1 MNLQEIKKEIETLK
15 QESSNIQDVLFLGLS
30 KIRIIG
36 ILTSS
41 IATIFLVK
49 PIYIYDISKD
59 KDDKI
64 QTKLNYKRVII
75 VFIISTILFFLAQRY
90 LCLTT

>member
-15 QESSNIQDVLFLGLS
+15 QENSNLQDVLFLGLS

-64 QTKLNYKRVII
+64 QRKLNYNRVII
-75 VFIISTILFFLAQRY
+75 AFIISAILFFLAQRY
-90 LCLTT
+90 LSLTT